1 MKSTVSGA
9 YIDTEN
15 VGLYPPHPPPPKKT
29 REFDDNYQEL

>member
-15 VGLYPPHPPPPKKT
+15 VGLYPPHPPKKT